1 MTVSSRLTASLGGG
15 RACSQ
20 TARHGAVASSRVR
33 KSTLSEPRNAW
44 TNPAE
49 TEVLP
54 RLSPGGP
61 LCSQKSEPVY
71 SFVSGRPE
79 RSSGDRQI
87 IWRRWRRQHIHT
99 RATLLRPVHVLDHH
113 SQRTPPPSA
122 CAAEAGGCWLLSSAD
137 QSALQLTV
145 QPARR
150 DAAAGEEMVSVQS
163 PGGPGTRLSREA
175 DEHRVHSHHREGQ
188 QRPAERG
195 ERWQPTPPAA
205 DDASAAQH
213 QREEQHR

>member
-1 MTVSSRLTASLGGG
+1 MRGPTPQKPRSCPASARVDPYAARRASPSTA
-15 RACSQ
+15 
-20 TARHGAVASSRVR
+20 
-33 KSTLSEPRNAW
+33 LSA
-44 TNPAE
+44 ADQSG
-49 TEVLP
+49 VLAIA
-54 RLSPGGP
+54 
-61 LCSQKSEPVY
+61 
-71 SFVSGRPE
+71 
-79 RSSGDRQI
+79 RSS
-87 IWRRWRRQHIHT
+87 WRRWRRQHIHT

-163 PGGPGTRLSREA
+163 PGGPGTRPSREA

>member
-1 MTVSSRLTASLGGG
+1 MRGPTPQKPRSCPASARVDPYAARRASPSTA
-15 RACSQ
+15 
-20 TARHGAVASSRVR
+20 
-33 KSTLSEPRNAW
+33 LSA
-44 TNPAE
+44 
-49 TEVLP
+49 
-54 RLSPGGP
+54 
-61 LCSQKSEPVY
+61 
-71 SFVSGRPE
+71 
-79 RSSGDRQI
+79 
-87 IWRRWRRQHIHT
+87 
-99 RATLLRPVHVLDHH
+99 
-113 SQRTPPPSA
+113 
-122 CAAEAGGCWLLSSAD
+122 AD
-137 QSALQLTV
+137 QSGVLAIARSSAGDGGDSTSTLVRPSFAQYTSWTTTRSGRRHHLPALLKQVAAGYCPLLMSTLQLTV

-163 PGGPGTRLSREA
+163 PGGPGTRPSREA

>member
-1 MTVSSRLTASLGGG
+1 MRGPNPRKPKSCPAAARVDPYAARRASPSTA
-15 RACSQ
+15 CQ
-20 TARHGAVASSRVR
+20 
-33 KSTLSEPRNAW
+33 
-44 TNPAE
+44 
-49 TEVLP
+49 
-54 RLSPGGP
+54 
-61 LCSQKSEPVY
+61 
-71 SFVSGRPE
+71 RP
-79 RSSGDRQI
+79 
-87 IWRRWRRQHIHT
+87 T
-99 RATLLRPVHVLDHH
+99 RAEFWRSPDHLAAMAATAHPHSCDLLRPVHVLDHR

-163 PGGPGTRLSREA
+163 PGGPGTRPSREA

-213 QREEQHR
+213 QREEHHR